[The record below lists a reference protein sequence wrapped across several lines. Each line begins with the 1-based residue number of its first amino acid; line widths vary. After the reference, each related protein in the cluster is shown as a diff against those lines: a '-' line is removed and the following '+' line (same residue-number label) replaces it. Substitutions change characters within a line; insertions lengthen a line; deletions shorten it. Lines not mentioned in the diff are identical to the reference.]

1 MNKVEQTPEQKAKY
15 SAYTSESFSKELPGI
30 VKNLD
35 AVRAGGL
42 VNGTQEKPV
51 DISLSELVA
60 QKYGLSIG
68 DYLQKL
74 GLNTSTL
81 TLQGVVTMPDQNIR
95 WIVPEII
102 RTAITLGMRQAPFYP
117 TIITTDQPVSGLSV
131 TMPYV
136 NMSDAAP
143 SRINEGET
151 IPLGSLSFGQ
161 KNVQLFK
168 MGKGLKMT
176 DEVKDYV
183 SLDVMGIFFRD
194 FGVQLG
200 YSLDNLA
207 IDVLLNGNQVDGS
220 EAAPVI
226 GVSTVGDV
234 AYKDLLRPWVRGGRI
249 GRNYTTLLGNEEV
262 SIDLLDLEEF
272 KNRQSGT
279 TQATLSVKSPV
290 PNQADFYINGTIP
303 DTQLL
308 MVDKSA
314 ALMKLTAKALMLE
327 SERIVS
333 SQIQGTYATL
343 TTGFS
348 KMYLDAALILDKSVA
363 FTANGFPAYMDIDS
377 VLDVHIEK

>member
-1 MNKVEQTPEQKAKY
+1 MSKVEQTQDQKTKY
-15 SAYTSESFSKELPGI
+15 AAYTADMFSKELPGI

-35 AVRAGGL
+35 ASRSGGL
-42 VNGTQEKPV
+42 IGGKQEKPV

-60 QKYGLSIG
+60 QKYGLSMG
-68 DYLQKL
+68 DYIQKL
-74 GLNTSTL
+74 GINTSSI

-151 IPLGSLSFGQ
+151 IPLGALSFGQ
-161 KNVQLFK
+161 KTVNLFK
-168 MGKGLKMT
+168 IGKGLKMT

-207 IDVLLNGNQVDGS
+207 IDVLLNGNLADGS

-226 GVSTVGDV
+226 GVSTVGDMV
-234 AYKDLLRPWVRGGRI
+234 YRDLLRPWVRGGRI

-262 SIDLLDLEEF
+262 SIDLLDLPEF
-272 KNRQSGT
+272 KTRYSGT
-279 TQATLSVKSPV
+279 TQATLNVKSPV
-290 PNQADFYINGTIP
+290 PNSADYYINGTVP
-303 DTQLL
+303 DSQLL
-308 MVDKSA
+308 MVDRSA

-348 KMYLDAALILDKSVA
+348 KMYMDAALLIDNSVD
-363 FTANGFPAYMDIDS
+363 FTTNGFPSYMDIDS
-377 VLDVHIEK
+377 LLDVHIEK